1 MNYETR
7 VQTYESQGIT
17 RSDAQGIVDA
27 EDMQLVRSH
36 NQENIMQNQIQ
47 HAIQNHPHRAA
58 HEEFIARCG
67 GNPSADTLRRAD
79 LIFGENE
86 LLTFTERRQ
95 VYKVKNR
102 IGRLGQFAV
111 DLVKANKIRKP
122 RLAGAKRMYPC
133 MVDGMTPR
141 DYVHAYYRANSLT
154 HYGAYD
160 AANVTAFFQPLSTN
174 PQSAVVLDNI
184 EC

>member
-1 MNYETR
+1 
-7 VQTYESQGIT
+7 
-17 RSDAQGIVDA
+17 
-27 EDMQLVRSH
+27 
-36 NQENIMQNQIQ
+36 MQNQIQ
-47 HAIQNHPHRAA
+47 QAIQNHPQRAA
-58 HEEFIARCG
+58 YEDFITKCG

-79 LIFGENE
+79 QIFGENE

-95 VYKVKNR
+95 VYKVKNS
-102 IGRLGQFAV
+102 IGRLRQFAA

-122 RLAGAKRMYPC
+122 RLLSGKRVYPR

-141 DYVHAYYRANSLT
+141 DYVHAYYQANGM
-154 HYGAYD
+154 YYAEG
-160 AANVTAFFQPLSTN
+160 VTAFFQPLSTS